1 MSISQKS
8 SQQTHEAIVFFAG
21 AEVSKEML
29 YTEFEALLD
38 CVVPMRDFAG
48 REMRA
53 GYVRLD
59 AGLNPSVVVLF
70 LIPFDAD
77 GFPEQSW
84 NLPLRQL
91 AELSERSSDPATQGV
106 RLASRA
112 QCPVP
117 GCEQLLWDVEPGP
130 RGSTLER
137 IRQRLS
143 MNRLGLDDAGASF
156 APPVTDQSEPAP
168 RVTPPA
174 PAPAASAPP
183 PAAAGSETMLA
194 LMQQSN
200 LQMGLIR
207 EQSEREIVSMQQRLL
222 ELQQRITLLEAE
234 RGELL
239 RQAEQL
245 SRESAG
251 ERDRSAQLLQQ
262 AAENSRISLEALRTE
277 LQAAASVALAE
288 QERGLRD
295 AMSSREKTLLD
306 QLAARDHRAVE
317 ELAERDLV
325 LERERAAAQS
335 HLAAE
340 LAVREQSVGKERQDH
355 EAELARLEEKLHS
368 LSAELT
374 ELRRDKLRLMGD
386 GSDRFFSLLKEKNV
400 KFVAFQPGAGHL
412 TVPVEDLSRFL
423 DDTETFVAEKCGVS
437 VEHYRRWL
445 VHYNNPVCQGTSG
458 SGAPCAK
465 PLQKVLKPADF
476 TAGLQDRCEIHK
488 QVPRSQPLRET
499 AT

>member
-1 MSISQKS
+1 MSIWQKS
-8 SQQTHEAIVFFAG
+8 SQQSHEAIVFFA
-21 AEVSKEML
+21 AADVSKEML

-48 REMRA
+48 REIRA
-53 GYVRLD
+53 AYVRLD
-59 AGLNPSVVVLF
+59 AGLKPSVVVLF

-91 AELSERSSDPATQGV
+91 AELSERSPDPGAQGL
-106 RLASRA
+106 RLASRS

-117 GCEQLLWDVEPGP
+117 GWEQTLWDVESGP
-130 RGSTLER
+130 RGSTLAR
-137 IRQRLS
+137 IRERLS
-143 MNRLGLDDAGASF
+143 MNRLGLDDTEAF
-156 APPVTDQSEPAP
+156 DPPVADQSEPVP
-168 RVTPPA
+168 RVTAPS
-174 PAPAASAPP
+174 PAPAAAVQLPVG
-183 PAAAGSETMLA
+183 AASDTMLA

-222 ELQQRITLLEAE
+222 ELQQRNTLLEAE
-234 RGELL
+234 RGELQ
-239 RQAEQL
+239 RQSEQL
-245 SRESAG
+245 SREFAG
-251 ERDRSAQLLQQ
+251 ERELSAQLLQQ
-262 AAENSRISLEALRTE
+262 AAENSGMNLEALRVE
-277 LQAAASVALAE
+277 LQAAGSVALAE
-288 QERGLRD
+288 QERALQD
-295 AMSSREKTLLD
+295 AT
-306 QLAARDHRAVE
+306 AA
-317 ELAERDLV
+317 
-325 LERERAAAQS
+325 
-335 HLAAE
+335 
-340 LAVREQSVGKERQDH
+340 REQSVQKERVDH
-355 EAELARLEEKLHS
+355 AAELARLEEQLHS
-368 LSAELT
+368 LSSELT

-400 KFVAFQPGAGHL
+400 KFVAFQPGAGHV

-445 VHYNNPVCQGTSG
+445 LHYTNPVCPVTSG

-465 PLQKVLKPADF
+465 ALQKVLKPADF

-488 QVPRSQPLRET
+488 QIPRSQPLREAVT
-499 AT
+499 

>member
-8 SQQTHEAIVFFAG
+8 SQQSHEAIVFFAG

-48 REMRA
+48 REIRA
-53 GYVRLD
+53 AYVRLD
-59 AGLNPSVVVLF
+59 AGLSPSVVVLF

-91 AELSERSSDPATQGV
+91 AELSERSPDPAAQGV

-112 QCPVP
+112 QCSVP
-117 GCEQLLWDVEPGP
+117 GCEKALWDVEPGP

-137 IRQRLS
+137 IRERLA
-143 MNRLGLDDAGASF
+143 MNRLGLDVTPTFAS
-156 APPVTDQSEPAP
+156 PVEDQSEPAP
-168 RVTPPA
+168 RLTAPSPA
-174 PAPAASAPP
+174 PATSVQSPSGT
-183 PAAAGSETMLA
+183 GSETMLA

-222 ELQQRITLLEAE
+222 ELQQRNTLLEAE
-234 RGELL
+234 RSDLL
-239 RQAEQL
+239 RQSEQL
-245 SRESAG
+245 SRESAT
-251 ERDRSAQLLQQ
+251 ERGRSGQLLQQ
-262 AAENSRISLEALRTE
+262 AAENSRINLETLRAE
-277 LQAAASVALAE
+277 LQAAASLALAE
-288 QERGLRD
+288 QESALQA
-295 AMSSREKTLLD
+295 AMSAREQALLE
-306 QLAARDHRAVE
+306 QLAALERRAVE
-317 ELAERDLV
+317 QLGERDLV
-325 LERERAAAQS
+325 LDRERAAAQS
-335 HLAAE
+335 RLDAE
-340 LAVREQSVGKERQDH
+340 LAAREQTAQKERLDQG
-355 EAELARLEEKLHS
+355 AELARLEEQLHS

-445 VHYNNPVCQGTSG
+445 LHYNNPVCQGTSG

-465 PLQKVLKPADF
+465 SLQKVLKPADF

-488 QVPRSQPLRET
+488 QVPRSQPLREA

>member
-8 SQQTHEAIVFFAG
+8 SQQSHEAIVFFAG

-59 AGLNPSVVVLF
+59 AGLKPSVVVLF

-91 AELSERSSDPATQGV
+91 AEMSERSPDLAAQGV
-106 RLASRA
+106 RLASRT

-117 GCEQLLWDVEPGP
+117 GCEQALWDVESGP
-130 RGSTLER
+130 RGTTLER
-137 IRQRLS
+137 IRERLS
-143 MNRLGLDDAGASF
+143 MNRLGLDDATAF
-156 APPVTDQSEPAP
+156 APPATDQSEPAP
-168 RVTPPA
+168 RVTAPATAPAVSVQPPA
-174 PAPAASAPP
+174 P
-183 PAAAGSETMLA
+183 AGSETMLA

-207 EQSEREIVSMQQRLL
+207 EQSERELVSMQQRLL
-222 ELQQRITLLEAE
+222 ELQQRNTLLEAE
-234 RGELL
+234 RSELL
-239 RQAEQL
+239 RQSEQL
-245 SRESAG
+245 SRESAS
-251 ERDRSAQLLQQ
+251 ERERSGQLLQQ
-262 AAENSRISLEALRTE
+262 AAENSRMNLEALRAE

-288 QERGLRD
+288 QERDSRD
-295 AMSSREKTLLD
+295 AMSAREKTLLD
-306 QLAARDHRAVE
+306 QLAARERRAVE

-325 LERERAAAQS
+325 LEHERAAAQG

-340 LAVREQSVGKERQDH
+340 LAKRQQSVENERRDH

-368 LSAELT
+368 LSSELT

-423 DDTETFVAEKCGVS
+423 DDTETFVAEKCSVS

-445 VHYNNPVCQGTSG
+445 VHYNNPVCQGASG

>member
-8 SQQTHEAIVFFAG
+8 SQQSHEAIVFFGG

-48 REMRA
+48 REIRA
-53 GYVRLD
+53 AYVRID
-59 AGLNPSVVVLF
+59 AGLKPSVVVLF
-70 LIPFDAD
+70 LVPFDAD

-91 AELSERSSDPATQGV
+91 AELSERSPDPGAQGL
-106 RLASRA
+106 RLASRS

-117 GCEQLLWDVEPGP
+117 GSEQALWDVESGP
-130 RGSTLER
+130 RGSTLAR
-137 IRQRLS
+137 IRERLS
-143 MNRLGLDDAGASF
+143 MNRLGLDDTEAF
-156 APPVTDQSEPAP
+156 DPPVADQSEPVP
-168 RVTPPA
+168 RVTA
-174 PAPAASAPP
+174 PSSAPAASVQL
-183 PAAAGSETMLA
+183 PAGAGSDTMLA

-222 ELQQRITLLEAE
+222 ELQQRNTLLEAE
-234 RGELL
+234 RGELQ
-239 RQAEQL
+239 RQSEQL
-245 SRESAG
+245 SREFASAR
-251 ERDRSAQLLQQ
+251 ELSAQLLQQ
-262 AAENSRISLEALRTE
+262 AAENSDMNLEALRAE
-277 LQAAASVALAE
+277 LQAAGSVALAE
-288 QERGLRD
+288 QERALQG
-295 AMSSREKTLLD
+295 AI
-306 QLAARDHRAVE
+306 AA
-317 ELAERDLV
+317 
-325 LERERAAAQS
+325 
-335 HLAAE
+335 
-340 LAVREQSVGKERQDH
+340 REQSVQKERVDH
-355 EAELARLEEKLHS
+355 AAELARLEEQLHS
-368 LSAELT
+368 LRSELT

-412 TVPVEDLSRFL
+412 SVPVEDLSRFL

-445 VHYNNPVCQGTSG
+445 LHYTDPVCPVTSG

-465 PLQKVLKPADF
+465 ALQKVLKPADF

-488 QVPRSQPLRET
+488 QVPRSQPVREAVT
-499 AT
+499 